1 MDLENIQVIEN
12 IRLENPQTVQV
23 YEIEDNNPGPS
34 STRCCIIL
42 LAWFIIVV
50 TLIILKTLF

>member
-12 IRLENPQTVQV
+12 IRSENPQTIQV
-23 YEIEDNNPGPS
+23 YEIEDNNPEPS

-42 LAWFIIVV
+42 LAWFIIIV

>member
-1 MDLENIQVIEN
+1 MDLENIEVIEN
-12 IRLENPQTVQV
+12 IRLENPQTIQV

-42 LAWFIIVV
+42 LAWFILVV
-50 TLIILKTLF
+50 SLIILKTLF